1 MASRGI
7 ATVPIF
13 YVTEDGVVYTIQ
25 ENEYSDNKHLQPPQ
39 HDVEESRMRLAN
51 VLRLRQQQKQR
62 QEQSIQHPSQSNDAC
77 SNSDVPTFLPKKD
90 DVPVLS
96 IDSASSSP
104 ALTTTNVKNEV
115 DSKAD
120 HDGVQPQQVVGPIIP
135 HDHHHLMEED
145 EWCSSGDD
153 DDDDSDDDE
162 SDQSNDGNEEDAM
175 SSDHML
181 QSIRDLESSRP
192 WGQQQQQQQVG
203 NIGVAS
209 QQQRYATSLL
219 NREQQLRMN
228 QMLALS
234 MRSSC
239 TRSSAATKGNS
250 SKAIPSQFVH
260 QPSAAD
266 NAAKRAIVH
275 HTGSHYHMAG
285 GVQYQRGVRVKG
297 VVSRHSQQGAKLQAA
312 RMAQRNMY
320 DAREDARGER
330 TEGMGRSKMKGT
342 KKSKSKH
349 KDTTE

>member
-1 MASRGI
+1 
-7 ATVPIF
+7 
-13 YVTEDGVVYTIQ
+13 
-25 ENEYSDNKHLQPPQ
+25 
-39 HDVEESRMRLAN
+39 
-51 VLRLRQQQKQR
+51 VLRLRQQQKQQ
-62 QEQSIQHPSQSNDAC
+62 QEQILHHPSQSNDIC
-77 SNSDVPTFLPKKD
+77 SNCDVPMFLPKKN
-90 DVPVLS
+90 DVADLS
-96 IDSASSSP
+96 NESASSSP
-104 ALTTTNVKNEV
+104 ALTTTNVKDDG

-145 EWCSSGDD
+145 EWCSSGDEND
-153 DDDDSDDDE
+153 DDDNDE

-181 QSIRDLESSRP
+181 QSVRDLESSRP
-192 WGQQQQQQQVG
+192 WVQQQQQQVG

-228 QMLALS
+228 QLLARS
-234 MRSSC
+234 MRSS

-342 KKSKSKH
+342 KKSKSKN